1 MQVLSIMENIA
12 AKKAIKILQSHGG
25 ALRTSDI
32 LGLGIHPRTLYE
44 LRDTGRITQITRGVY
59 QLSDEPTAEN
69 IELIAAAMRVP
80 DGVICLISALSFH
93 RITNE
98 VPHEVYLA
106 IPKGRQKPRLDF
118 PPLRVFRFEP
128 EAYSSG
134 VEQHAI
140 EGTSIKVYS
149 MEKTVADCF
158 KFRNRIGLDVA
169 LEALRL
175 CIRNKGS
182 RKKILEFARVCR
194 VERVI
199 RPYLEAIQ

>member
-1 MQVLSIMENIA
+1 MENA
-12 AKKAIKILQSHGG
+12 AKSNAIKTLRSHGG

-32 LGLGIHPRTLYE
+32 LRLGIHPRTLYE
-44 LRDTGRITQITRGVY
+44 LRDNGQITQITRGVY
-59 QLSDEPTAEN
+59 RLSDEPPAEN
-69 IELIAAAMRVP
+69 IEIIAAAMRVR
-80 DGVICLISALSFH
+80 DGVVCLISALSFH

-106 IPKGRQKPRLDF
+106 IPKGRQKPKLNY
-118 PPLRVFRFEP
+118 PPLRVFRFTP

-134 VEQHAI
+134 I
-140 EGTSIKVYS
+140 EHHKIDGTKVKIYS

-175 CIRNKGS
+175 CLRNKGS
-182 RKKILEFARVCR
+182 RKRLLEFARVCR

-199 RPYLEAIQ
+199 LPYLEAIQ

>member
-1 MQVLSIMENIA
+1 MDIA
-12 AKKAIKILQSHGG
+12 KTKALKTLRLHGG
-25 ALRTSDI
+25 TLRTSDI

-44 LRDTGRITQITRGVY
+44 LRDSGQITQITRGVY
-59 QLSDEPTAEN
+59 RLSDEPPTEN
-69 IELIAAAMRVP
+69 IELIAATIRVP
-80 DGVICLISALSFH
+80 DGVICLISALTFH

-98 VPHEVYLA
+98 VPHEVYMA
-106 IPKGRQKPRLDF
+106 IPKGRQKPKLNY
-118 PPLRVFRFEP
+118 PPLRIFRFAP

-134 VEQHAI
+134 VELHSM
-140 EGTSIKVYS
+140 EGTRIKIYS

-169 LEALRL
+169 LEALRH

>member
-1 MQVLSIMENIA
+1 MENIA
-12 AKKAIKILQSHGG
+12 KTKALRALRSNGRT
-25 ALRTSDI
+25 LRTSDI
-32 LGLGIHPRTLYE
+32 LALGIHPRTLYE
-44 LRDTGRITQITRGVY
+44 LRDSGEITQITRGVY
-59 QLSDEPTAEN
+59 RLSDDPPAEN

-106 IPKGRQKPRLDF
+106 IPKGRQKPKLDY

-134 VEQHAI
+134 IEQHAI
-140 EGTSIKVYS
+140 DGTKIKIFS

>member
-1 MQVLSIMENIA
+1 MENIA
-12 AKKAIKILQSHGG
+12 MTKAIRTLRSHGG
-25 ALRTSDI
+25 TLRTSDI
-32 LGLGIHPRTLYE
+32 LRLGIHPRTLYE
-44 LRDTGRITQITRGVY
+44 LRDSGQVTQITRGVY
-59 QLSDEPTAEN
+59 RLADEPLTEN
-69 IELIAAAMRVP
+69 IELTAAAMRVP

-93 RITNE
+93 HITNE

-106 IPKGRQKPRLDF
+106 IPKGRQKPKLDY
-118 PPLRVFRFEP
+118 PPLRVFRFSP
-128 EAYSSG
+128 DAYAAG
-134 VEQHAI
+134 IEEHAI
-140 EGTSIKVYS
+140 DGTKVKIYS

-175 CIRNKGS
+175 CIRNNGS

-199 RPYLEAIQ
+199 RPYLEAMQ